1 MSNKELDELVRE
13 GVPWLVERGRGWKE
27 DIEHCEEEGHLEGAD
42 PDKLSSTAKK
52 RGLPQ
57 VGTLGSGNHF
67 LEVQKVDKIIDPE
80 TAKVFGI
87 NQEDQVTVMIHTGS
101 RGFGHQ
107 VCSDY
112 LRVMERAI
120 NKYNITVPDREL
132 ACTPGTS
139 KEGQDYYQAMAC
151 AVNYAFA
158 NRQTITHQV
167 RESFEQVFNEPAENL
182 GLNLIY
188 GVAHN
193 IAKIEEHDIDGK
205 QRKLWVHR
213 KGATRAFGPGH
224 KEIPSDYQST
234 GQPVFIPGSMGTNSW
249 IMAGK
254 TKSME
259 LTFGSTAHGAGR
271 ALSRSAAKR
280 KFWGGDVKDQLEKRG
295 MVIRSAS
302 QVVLAE
308 EAAGAYKDVDKVAEV
323 SDKLGIANKV
333 VRLIPLA
340 VIKG

>member
-1 MSNKELDELVRE
+1 M
-13 GVPWLVERGRGWKE
+13 
-27 DIEHCEEEGHLEGAD
+27 
-42 PDKLSSTAKK
+42 
-52 RGLPQ
+52 
-57 VGTLGSGNHF
+57 
-67 LEVQKVDKIIDPE
+67 DKIIDPE

-87 NQEDQVTVMIHTGS
+87 TQEGQVTVMIHTGS

-112 LRVMERAI
+112 LRVMELAI
-120 NKYNITVPDREL
+120 NKYDISVPDREL

-139 KEGQDYYQAMAC
+139 KEGQEYYQAMAC

-158 NRQTITHQV
+158 NRQSITHQV
-167 RESFEQVFNEPAENL
+167 RESFKQVFNEPAENL

-193 IAKIEEHDIDGK
+193 IAKIEEHDIEGK
-205 QRKLWVHR
+205 QRKVWVHR

-234 GQPVFIPGSMGTNSW
+234 GQPVFIPGSMGSNSW
-249 IMAGK
+249 IMAGQK
-254 TKSME
+254 RSME

-271 ALSRSAAKR
+271 AMSRSAAKK
-280 KFWGGDVKDQLEKRG
+280 KFWGGDIKDQLEKRG

-340 VIKG
+340 VVKG